1 MPPLQRPNEDYKF
14 HHLRQN
20 TVVKKE
26 SVTIHYPHYPH
37 FGKNLPVIRI
47 FHKSNPPGYICKVSG
62 NETLF
67 IPEWAT
73 YPEVGKGCDIQ
84 KSPHICFESLLNLAD
99 YLANEKISKIF
110 KEADHEQKEAIN
122 I

>member
-14 HHLRQN
+14 HQIRQN

-37 FGKNLPVIRI
+37 FGKSLPVIRI
-47 FHKSNPPGYICKVSG
+47 FHKSNPPGYICKISE

-73 YPEVGKGCDIQ
+73 YPEAGEGCAIQ
-84 KSPHICFESLLNLAD
+84 KKPHICFENLLKLAD
-99 YLANEKISKIF
+99 YLDNEKISK
-110 KEADHEQKEAIN
+110 EANHEQKEAIKV
-122 I
+122 

>member
-1 MPPLQRPNEDYKF
+1 
-14 HHLRQN
+14 
-20 TVVKKE
+20 
-26 SVTIHYPHYPH
+26 
-37 FGKNLPVIRI
+37 
-47 FHKSNPPGYICKVSG
+47 
-62 NETLF
+62 LF

-73 YPEVGKGCDIQ
+73 YPEAGKGCDIQ

-110 KEADHEQKEAIN
+110 KEADHEQKEAIK